1 MKQNAKWRWHPVSR
15 TKRKCRMYNS
25 KGEVVI
31 YNPGG
36 TIRIEVRVESETV
49 WLTQA
54 QLGLLFG
61 VDRSVIVKHIG
72 NIYRMAEL
80 DEETTCAK
88 IAQVQ
93 IEGGRKVSRIQ
104 NYYNMDMILSVGYRV
119 NSRNAT
125 SFRRWAS
132 SVLKEYLLRGY
143 AIHSRVERL
152 EQRVAKTEEKID
164 FFVRT
169 SLPPVEGIFYE
180 GQIFDAYTFATGLIS
195 RAEKAIILI
204 DNYVDETVL
213 KILDKRRPSVKAEI
227 FTKHLSDQLQLDII
241 KHNAQYDPIIVREFG
256 GSHDRFLMI
265 DDQVF
270 HIGASLKDLGKK
282 WFAFSLMRDLKP
294 VDLMKRINKK
304 EEAD

>member
-1 MKQNAKWRWHPVSR
+1 
-15 TKRKCRMYNS
+15 MYNS

>member
-1 MKQNAKWRWHPVSR
+1 MSR
-15 TKRKCRMYNS
+15 TKRKCHMYNS

-132 SVLKEYLLRGY
+132 SVLKQYLLRGY

-227 FTKHLSDQLQLDII
+227 FTKYLSDQLQLDII

>member
-1 MKQNAKWRWHPVSR
+1 MSR
-15 TKRKCRMYNS
+15 TKRKCHMYNS

-204 DNYVDETVL
+204 DKYVDETVL

-227 FTKHLSDQLQLDII
+227 FTKHLSDQLQLDFI

>member
-1 MKQNAKWRWHPVSR
+1 MSR
-15 TKRKCRMYNS
+15 MKRKCHMNNS

>member
-1 MKQNAKWRWHPVSR
+1 MSR
-15 TKRKCRMYNS
+15 TKRKCHMYNS

-213 KILDKRRPSVKAEI
+213 KTLDKRRPSVKAEI

>member
-1 MKQNAKWRWHPVSR
+1 MSR

-104 NYYNMDMILSVGYRV
+104 NYYKMDMILSVGYRV

>member
-1 MKQNAKWRWHPVSR
+1 MSR
-15 TKRKCRMYNS
+15 TKRKCHMYNS

-256 GSHDRFLMI
+256 GSHD
-265 DDQVF
+265 
-270 HIGASLKDLGKK
+270 
-282 WFAFSLMRDLKP
+282 
-294 VDLMKRINKK
+294 
-304 EEAD
+304 

>member
-1 MKQNAKWRWHPVSR
+1 
-15 TKRKCRMYNS
+15 MYNS

-169 SLPPVEGIFYE
+169 SLPPVEGIFYQ

-227 FTKHLSDQLQLDII
+227 FTKHLSDQLQLDFI

>member
-1 MKQNAKWRWHPVSR
+1 MSR
-15 TKRKCRMYNS
+15 TKRKCHMYNS

-88 IAQVQ
+88 NAQVQ

-227 FTKHLSDQLQLDII
+227 FTKYLSDQLQLDII

>member
-1 MKQNAKWRWHPVSR
+1 
-15 TKRKCRMYNS
+15 MYNS

-88 IAQVQ
+88 NAQVQ

-227 FTKHLSDQLQLDII
+227 FTKYLSDQLQLDII